1 MFGFYLLFDDVDTGN
16 ENDTSPTALRLPSG
30 IGQFDIPLAIHDR
43 QFKANGTTYFDQFN
57 NDGFLG
63 DKICIN
69 GKIQPFMKVQKRK
82 YRFRLLDASLS
93 RFYDLV
99 FVDGRNNMNFAYI
112 GNDGNLLPAPLNMSS
127 VRFGPAERAD
137 LVIDFSKATGKTVY
151 LVNRLEQTDGRG
163 PSGKLLS
170 PGTQILRFDI
180 QDNKTA
186 VVDNSQVPTKLRP
199 LPPLPDAATI
209 AAAPQR
215 YWEFSRTN
223 GGWAVNN
230 RFFDVT
236 QPMALP
242 NAGAW
247 EVWTIRSTGNWHH
260 PVHIHFEEG
269 RILSRNGAPP
279 PPHEAGRKD
288 VYVIASG
295 EEIRILL
302 RFRDFN
308 GKYMMHCHNLMH
320 EDHAMMVRF
329 DIIGNPII
337 GPTIE
342 PV

>member
-1 MFGFYLLFDDVDTGN
+1 
-16 ENDTSPTALRLPSG
+16 
-30 IGQFDIPLAIHDR
+30 
-43 QFKANGTTYFDQFN
+43 
-57 NDGFLG
+57 
-63 DKICIN
+63 
-69 GKIQPFMKVQKRK
+69 
-82 YRFRLLDASLS
+82 
-93 RFYDLV
+93 
-99 FVDGRNNMNFAYI
+99 
-112 GNDGNLLPAPLNMSS
+112 
-127 VRFGPAERAD
+127 
-137 LVIDFSKATGKTVY
+137 
-151 LVNRLEQTDGRG
+151 VNRLEQTDGRG

-180 QDNKTA
+180 QDSRTA
-186 VVDNSQVPTKLRP
+186 VVDNSQVPKTLRP
-199 LPPLPDAATI
+199 LPPMPDAAMI

-230 RFFDVT
+230 QFFDVT
-236 QPMALP
+236 QPMAIP

-269 RILSRNGAPP
+269 RILSRNGVPP

-288 VYVIASG
+288 VYVIAPG

-329 DIIGNPII
+329 DVIGNPIT